1 MTDLRNTIQNKFD
14 PSKRFPNY
22 GDIITRISTQG
33 FRCHSNTVVDI
44 RSPIT
49 AFCGLNGTGKSTLLQ
64 LAATAYQSP
73 DKESIP
79 HFHISDFMVV
89 GTLDPTPFTENARV
103 EYRYWQVDRE
113 TRTTTLSRNAHS
125 SRWSGYGRRPQRIVF
140 FTGVGHYLP
149 KIEQRDFVVQY
160 AKHLD
165 ISNTTPVP
173 DEVRSWTST
182 ILSCGYDEIVSN
194 TVDYSRNKSHRIGE
208 VVSANRYGA
217 TYSEA
222 HMGYG
227 EGRTLYLVSSIEKLP
242 QKSLILLEEP
252 ETSLHPG
259 AQHQLG
265 KYLVDVV
272 SRKGHQI
279 MLTTHSMFLLT
290 ALPSQSIVYLKRKT
304 DGIEPV
310 RNMTPVEIRSLLA
323 DGHVKALY
331 VLVEDNCA
339 QAILREIIRR
349 LDPDFLRVI
358 EIHCGERG
366 LSADTIATIVR
377 SLKETKVPIA
387 GVRDGDMPAIASD
400 NIFKLP
406 GNLPPEKELFA
417 HPSVRALIET
427 TYGVRLSDFET
438 TIVAADHHDWFNSL
452 GQHVNHDPSVLLNE
466 AARVYASSLPENEIT
481 TLIRLLKEATQ

>member
-1 MTDLRNTIQNKFD
+1 MSDLRNAIQKKFE
-14 PSKRFPNY
+14 PQSRFPNY
-22 GDIITRISTQG
+22 GDLITRINIIG
-33 FRCHSNTVVDI
+33 FRCHSNTFVEI

-73 DKESIP
+73 DNDHFP
-79 HFHISDFMVV
+79 HFNISDFMLV
-89 GTLDPTPFTENARV
+89 GTLDPTPFTNDAKV
-103 EYRYWQVDRE
+103 EYRYWQEDRD
-113 TRTTTLSRNAHS
+113 TKTTTLSRNVHS
-125 SRWSGYGRRPQRIVF
+125 SRWRGYGRRPNRIVF

-173 DEVRSWTST
+173 NEVRTWTST
-182 ILSCGYDEIVSN
+182 ILSCRYDEIVSN
-194 TVDYSRNKSHRIGE
+194 TVDYSRNTNHRIGE

-242 QKSLILLEEP
+242 PNSLILLEEP
-252 ETSLHPG
+252 ETSLHPS

-272 SRKGHQI
+272 NRKGHQI

-290 ALPSQSIVYLKRKT
+290 ALPSQSILYLKRAT
-304 DGIEPV
+304 AGIEPV
-310 RNMTPVEIRSLLA
+310 RDITAVEIRSLLA
-323 DGHVKALY
+323 DGHVKALH

-349 LDPDFLRVI
+349 AEPDFLRVI

-366 LSADTIATIVR
+366 LSADTIAVTVR
-377 SLKETKVPIA
+377 SLKETKIPIA
-387 GVRDGDMPAIASD
+387 GVRDGDMTAAPRD

-406 GNLPPEKELFA
+406 GNLPPEKELFV
-417 HPSVRALIET
+417 HPAVRAHIEA
-427 TYGVRLSDFET
+427 TYGVGLSDFET
-438 TIVAADHHDWFNSL
+438 TIVGIDHHDWFSFL
-452 GQHVNHDPSVLLNE
+452 GQRVNHDPSVLLNE
-466 AARVYASSLPENEIT
+466 AARVYANSLPENEIT